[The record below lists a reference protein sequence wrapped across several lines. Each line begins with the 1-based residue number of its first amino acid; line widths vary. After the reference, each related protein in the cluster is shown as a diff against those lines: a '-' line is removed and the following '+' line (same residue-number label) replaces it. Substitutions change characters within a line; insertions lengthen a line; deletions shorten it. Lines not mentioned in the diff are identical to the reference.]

1 MPPRIE
7 GGPSLE
13 KEAAAQETDKPKQS
27 IELQS
32 SDASKYEIGQQFD
45 NGNVRG
51 KVTGF
56 DFENSKIIV
65 DTSKLESEP
74 IGKELKPGDEL
85 EINKMSGTG
94 TKKVRIQEISPNGR
108 TVKFEILNEKGESI
122 GVEGG
127 DMEMFKSRIVE

>member
-1 MPPRIE
+1 M
-7 GGPSLE
+7 
-13 KEAAAQETDKPKQS
+13 
-27 IELQS
+27 
-32 SDASKYEIGQQFD
+32 
-45 NGNVRG
+45 RG